1 MRGSLAALLIVFF
14 AATTTWTSACDL
26 SCSLRQLHPI
36 CQIQGAASSV
46 KEQGA
51 SASSEMAM
59 DPNMAMPADPMA
71 AVNSPARLHDKSC
84 DHSSCS
90 ERSVSAVSK
99 SDTRHPSH
107 DVQLI
112 VFASPS
118 VVATASQADRPL
130 PEQGPPKLQPF
141 DPHSLNLRI

>member
-1 MRGSLAALLIVFF
+1 MRGSLAALVIVFF

-26 SCSLRQLHPI
+26 SCSLRQLHSA
-36 CQIQGAASSV
+36 CQIHGAAPSV
-46 KEQGA
+46 KVQAA
-51 SASSEMAM
+51 SAMAM

-71 AVNSPARLHDKSC
+71 AENSPARLHDKSC

-99 SDTRHPSH
+99 SDTQHPSH

-141 DPHSLNLRI
+141 DPHSINLRI